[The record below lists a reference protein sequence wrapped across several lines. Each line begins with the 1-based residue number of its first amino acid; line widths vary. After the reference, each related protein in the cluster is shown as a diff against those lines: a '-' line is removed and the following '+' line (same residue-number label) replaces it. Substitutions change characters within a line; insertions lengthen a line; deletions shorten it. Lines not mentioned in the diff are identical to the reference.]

1 MARQNADRQI
11 AEMLEKYGE
20 EWNDATVW
28 RVQGTAVIGHKA
40 LERIAAKA
48 GIVFRPPT
56 ILRAERDEA
65 VILVTGAIGDNEEFR
80 EEWSIGEA
88 LIVREG
94 TVGGNYKV
102 SGKQASYPYAMAE
115 KRAKDR
121 VILKLVNLHGLAYSE
136 EEADEFRQPQAENRN
151 AQIEVRIEEIN
162 GDEYRTASNLK
173 RRRGER
179 LPESDSIIIR
189 ETLVEAMSFARNRPS
204 LSQWLKGQQRQID
217 TLQDADFDAFW
228 MAFKAYRDSL
238 PEIQQEAA

>member
-28 RVQGTAVIGHKA
+28 RVQGTAVIGHKP

-151 AQIEVRIEEIN
+151 SQPHVN
-162 GDEYRTASNLK
+162 QDEGNNQNAVIADTMIDVLK
-173 RRRGER
+173 
-179 LPESDSIIIR
+179 
-189 ETLVEAMSFARNRPS
+189 LVES
-204 LSQWLKGQQRQID
+204 LNDLKAWTDKQR
-217 TLQDADFDAFW
+217 
-228 MAFKAYRDSL
+228 
-238 PEIQQEAA
+238 PEISALDEVNRKRVTATISSVFEKLGGVSEKAGAR